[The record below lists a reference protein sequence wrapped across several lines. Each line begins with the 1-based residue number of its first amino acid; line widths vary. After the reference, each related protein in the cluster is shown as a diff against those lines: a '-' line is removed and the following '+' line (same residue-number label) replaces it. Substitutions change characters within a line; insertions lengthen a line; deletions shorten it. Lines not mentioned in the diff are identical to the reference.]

1 MRKLNNKDLEI
12 LKKLAPEVENRTK
25 IEYRSILPPVSMHI
39 AEDGEDFELRLE
51 RLDARELEYLAGR
64 ILDGSECLLCISPE
78 FAGIFLHVLEE
89 KLPGESA
96 GKIRA
101 LYKSSTGYEPE

>member
-1 MRKLNNKDLEI
+1 MRKLDEKDIRI
-12 LKKLAPEVENRTK
+12 LKKLAPEIENKAR

-39 AEDGEDFELRLE
+39 AEDAEDFESRLE
-51 RLDARELEYLAGR
+51 RLDAQDLDYLTGR
-64 ILDGSECLLCISPE
+64 ILNGSECLLCISPE
-78 FAGIFLHVLEE
+78 FAGVFLNVLEK